1 MFWGRETHLWLAG
14 SSSLAASTSSSL
26 LTSFISLFLLELY
39 DRPDPL
45 AATSRVLYHGA
56 FS

>member
-1 MFWGRETHLWLAG
+1 MSWERETRLWLAG
-14 SSSLAASTSSSL
+14 SSSLAASTPSSL

-39 DRPDPL
+39 HYPDPL